1 MEFGKNI
8 KFIQGNLFNSECQT
22 LVNTV
27 NCVGVMGKGI
37 ALEFKNQYPDMF
49 EIYKG
54 YCYDDLMAIGV
65 LYLYRSPNKWVLNFP
80 TKVHW
85 KLPSKMEY
93 IEKGLEKVL
102 EKYKEYK
109 ITSIA
114 FPLLGCSNGGLDREK
129 VLPLM
134 NEYLSK
140 LEIPVEIYEYN
151 P

>member
-8 KFIQGNLFNSECQT
+8 KFIQGNLFNSEYQT

-37 ALEFKNQYPDMF
+37 ALEFKKQYPDMF
-49 EIYKG
+49 ETYKT
-54 YCYDDLMAIGV
+54 YCYENLITIGV
-65 LYLYRSPNKWVLNFP
+65 LYLHRRPNKWVLNFP

-85 KLPSKMEY
+85 RNPSKLEY
-93 IEKGLEKVL
+93 IENGLQKVL
-102 EKYKEYK
+102 EKYKEYGM
-109 ITSIA
+109 TSIA
-114 FPLLGCSNGGLDREK
+114 FPLLGCSNGGLNRED
-129 VLPLM
+129 VSPLM

-140 LEIPVEIYEYN
+140 LEIPVEIYDYN